1 MWPPVVAG
9 TAACFLGGICAF
21 WLGPVP
27 LYLMLAG
34 LILIVLGVI
43 FRYSLSR
50 FWSRRFSK
58 TRRQTSEPLPISKT

>member
-27 LYLMLAG
+27 LYLMLAQ
-34 LILIVLGVI
+34 V
-43 FRYSLSR
+43 
-50 FWSRRFSK
+50 
-58 TRRQTSEPLPISKT
+58 